1 MEDINFLKNY
11 DKNDLKHAIKSLTG
25 VEVSDDFISILQKQI
40 ASNGD
45 TEIDFDEFREA
56 FSQITKSLYPNGIL
70 GNSDNHS
77 NNGVIDGNCSMLHQN
92 GNNGCESKT
101 QSNPPTPQPTPQRS
115 RSNSCSSSVSQLS
128 DLPSPPN
135 SPRNSDSENS
145 FSPYSFS
152 PLSSSP
158 PKFIYALST
167 SPGGSGSG
175 SNSGSPPKPTYY
187 STTANIFNKPPPPL
201 TSSPRRPR
209 SSSVRQS
216 QPIGITKEPLND
228 DQHIMLMN
236 HNSGSNHHHHH
247 HHHHNNNNNNNNLVG
262 NSTFNSPSDKSK
274 YKPQPTQINSHSR
287 NNSHHNSQN
296 SLHTNQL
303 FKSLLNMDENYSDTK
318 KSRSKHSHQRRS
330 PIASIENSDNEDNGN
345 NNNNNQF
352 HMDIDWSKQLENKN
366 KKKFTYK
373 IQDGLDNESNSSS
386 ESEDIYNTL
395 NFNFNN
401 NNNKKHSSKKSN
413 KKSSSNNK
421 NNNNK
426 FKDEIEW
433 ATEEFYYDPTLDN
446 SEDLHQVISILKE
459 KYSLYSNKSS
469 ELEKKVQT
477 ALKTNNQLED
487 DLDVIKKDCITLSL
501 SNQALKKNNQIL
513 ESSLEYHNTTNAQ
526 IKQSC
531 FNLEK
536 ENQILKKRLQLF
548 EDQMEKNQLLL
559 ENQRLE
565 QELRDSKFNSEIE
578 LLSTQYSKTI
588 QSIKSEY
595 QKEFELEYKKNK
607 DLLTKNELKSM
618 EIQLENQQLR
628 QLLLE
633 SNKNLEHLEKLYDE
647 KIKEYQSHQEESQS
661 QTISQEILSTENQ
674 KLKKQLKKSELQ
686 KILEL
691 KNEIKRTKK
700 EHLHY
705 KSLLLQDIC
714 IMSYLV
720 FCFFFEDSPDSSF
733 GVVGAVAVVEF
744 VDSFDSFDSFDV
756 VVVVVEDVDTA
767 KAAALVAA
775 AASSISCGGI
785 FSAKYSGFLML
796 IPYSLN
802 ANERSSVVNTNA
814 LSFLVFSL
822 DVPCNLIL
830 QNCKLSLVTSDINFC
845 VANDINLFIL

>member
-1 MEDINFLKNY
+1 MNNSKNDMEDINFLKNY

-77 NNGVIDGNCSMLHQN
+77 NNGSSGGVGGVIDGN

-158 PKFIYALST
+158 PKFIYALSS
-167 SPGGSGSG
+167 SPGSGSN

-247 HHHHNNNNNNNNLVG
+247 HHYHNNNNNNNNNNNLVG

-274 YKPQPTQINSHSR
+274 YKPQPNQIHSHSR

-330 PIASIENSDNEDNGN
+330 PIASIENSDNEDNNNN

-352 HMDIDWSKQLENKN
+352 HMDIDWSKQLDNKN

-401 NNNKKHSSKKSN
+401 NNNKKHSGKKSSN
-413 KKSSSNNK
+413 KKSSSSNNK
-421 NNNNK
+421 NNKNNNK

-705 KSLLLQDIC
+705 KSLLLQGINDFKTI
-714 IMSYLV
+714 
-720 FCFFFEDSPDSSF
+720 E
-733 GVVGAVAVVEF
+733 
-744 VDSFDSFDSFDV
+744 
-756 VVVVVEDVDTA
+756 
-767 KAAALVAA
+767 
-775 AASSISCGGI
+775 SSINK
-785 FSAKYSGFLML
+785 FNK
-796 IPYSLN
+796 
-802 ANERSSVVNTNA
+802 
-814 LSFLVFSL
+814 
-822 DVPCNLIL
+822 
-830 QNCKLSLVTSDINFC
+830 
-845 VANDINLFIL
+845 

>member
-1 MEDINFLKNY
+1 MNTSEINNSIDNNNKKDIKENDMEDINFLKNY
-11 DKNDLKHAIKSLTG
+11 DNNDLKHAIKSLTG

-70 GNSDNHS
+70 GGSDNHS
-77 NNGVIDGNCSMLHQN
+77 HNGGGIINGGVDGSGMQQM
-92 GNNGCESKT
+92 NGCESKT
-101 QSNPPTPQPTPQRS
+101 QSNPSTPQPTPQRS
-115 RSNSCSSSVSQLS
+115 RTNSCSSSVSQLS

-158 PKFIYALST
+158 PKFIYSLST
-167 SPGGSGSG
+167 SPGSGGSSG
-175 SNSGSPPKPTYY
+175 NGSPPKPTYY
-187 STTANIFNKPPPPL
+187 STTANIFSKPPPPL

-216 QPIGITKEPLND
+216 QPIGIIKEPLND

-236 HNSGSNHHHHH
+236 HGSSSSNNHHHHH
-247 HHHHNNNNNNNNLVG
+247 HSNNNNNNNNLVG
-262 NSTFNSPSDKSK
+262 NSTFNSSSDKSK
-274 YKPQPTQINSHSR
+274 YKPQPTQIHSNRSNGHHSSHI
-287 NNSHHNSQN
+287 HHNSQN

-303 FKSLLNMDENYSDTK
+303 FKSLLNMDENYSDSK
-318 KSRSKHSHQRRS
+318 KSRSKHHHHHRRS
-330 PIASIENSDNEDNGN
+330 PVASIENSDNEDNN

-352 HMDIDWSKQLENKN
+352 HMDIDWSKHLDNSNNKK

-373 IQDGLDNESNSSS
+373 IQNGSDDESNTSS
-386 ESEDIYNTL
+386 EPEDIYNTL
-395 NFNFNN
+395 NLNFNSN
-401 NNNKKHSSKKSN
+401 NNLITSNKKHSSKKSN
-413 KKSSSNNK
+413 KNK
-421 NNNNK
+421 I
-426 FKDEIEW
+426 KDEIEW

-446 SEDLHQVISILKE
+446 LEDLHQVISILKE

-513 ESSLEYHNTTNAQ
+513 ESSLEYHSTTNAQ

-559 ENQRLE
+559 ENQKLE
-565 QELRDSKFNSEIE
+565 QEIRDSKFNSEIE
-578 LLSTQYSKTI
+578 SLSTQYSKTI

-595 QKEFELEYKKNK
+595 QKEFELEYKRNK

-628 QLLLE
+628 QLLME

-700 EHLHY
+700 EHSHY
-705 KSLLLQDIC
+705 KSLLLQGINDFKTI
-714 IMSYLV
+714 
-720 FCFFFEDSPDSSF
+720 E
-733 GVVGAVAVVEF
+733 
-744 VDSFDSFDSFDV
+744 
-756 VVVVVEDVDTA
+756 
-767 KAAALVAA
+767 
-775 AASSISCGGI
+775 SSINK
-785 FSAKYSGFLML
+785 FNK
-796 IPYSLN
+796 
-802 ANERSSVVNTNA
+802 
-814 LSFLVFSL
+814 
-822 DVPCNLIL
+822 
-830 QNCKLSLVTSDINFC
+830 
-845 VANDINLFIL
+845 